1 MKKNKARLMLIISM
15 LIFGTLALFVKKI
28 NVSSGELA
36 LYRAILAAV
45 VIFIYLLIT
54 KQKINL
60 KNIKKEL
67 IVILISGMAMGFN
80 WIFLFEAYK
89 YTTVSIATLSYY
101 FAPIIVTLV
110 CPIVFKEKLTTKQ
123 IICFI
128 ASTLGIVLITDL
140 GHLGN
145 NNHILGIL
153 LGLTAAVLYATVIIL
168 NKYIKSIGGIHRTY
182 IQFLAAIIVIIPYVF
197 FTSGINIGSLN
208 SDGWVNLLIVGI
220 VHTGITYCLYFTS
233 LKELPGQNAAILSYI
248 DPVVAILIS
257 VFVLSET
264 MSLVQIIGGILIITF
279 TLINELKLDIIK
291 MKKE

>member
-110 CPIVFKEKLTTKQ
+110 CPIVFKEKLTIKQ

-168 NKYIKSIGGIHRTY
+168 NKYIKSIGGIHRTF
-182 IQFLAAIIVIIPYVF
+182 IQFLAAIIVLIPYVL
-197 FTSGINIGSLN
+197 FTSGINIGNLN

-291 MKKE
+291 MKKK

>member
-1 MKKNKARLMLIISM
+1 MTKNKARLMLIISM

-110 CPIVFKEKLTTKQ
+110 CPIVFKEKLTIKQ

-168 NKYIKSIGGIHRTY
+168 NKCIKSIGGIHRTF
-182 IQFLAAIIVIIPYVF
+182 IQFLAAIIVLIPYVL
-197 FTSGINIGSLN
+197 FTSGINIGNLN
-208 SDGWVNLLIVGI
+208 SDGWVNLLIVGV

>member
-1 MKKNKARLMLIISM
+1 
-15 LIFGTLALFVKKI
+15 
-28 NVSSGELA
+28 
-36 LYRAILAAV
+36 
-45 VIFIYLLIT
+45 
-54 KQKINL
+54 
-60 KNIKKEL
+60 
-67 IVILISGMAMGFN
+67 MGFN
-80 WIFLFEAYK
+80 WILLFEAYK

-110 CPIVFKEKLTTKQ
+110 CPIVFKEKLTIKQ

-168 NKYIKSIGGIHRTY
+168 NKYIKSIGGIHRTF
-182 IQFLAAIIVIIPYVF
+182 IQFLAAIIVLIPYVL

>member
-182 IQFLAAIIVIIPYVF
+182 IQFLAAIIVLIPYVF

>member
-1 MKKNKARLMLIISM
+1 MTKNKARLMLIISM

-110 CPIVFKEKLTTKQ
+110 CPIVFKEKLTIKQ

-168 NKYIKSIGGIHRTY
+168 NKYIKSIGGIHRTF
-182 IQFLAAIIVIIPYVF
+182 IQFLAAIIVLIPYVL

>member
-1 MKKNKARLMLIISM
+1 MTKNKARLMLIISM

-168 NKYIKSIGGIHRTY
+168 NKCIKSIGGIHRTF
-182 IQFLAAIIVIIPYVF
+182 IQFLAAIIVLIPYVL

>member
-1 MKKNKARLMLIISM
+1 MTKNKARLMLIISM

-168 NKYIKSIGGIHRTY
+168 NKYIKSIGGIHRTF
-182 IQFLAAIIVIIPYVF
+182 IQFLAAIIVLIPYVL

>member
-1 MKKNKARLMLIISM
+1 MTKNKARLMLIISM

-128 ASTLGIVLITDL
+128 ASTLGIILITDL

-168 NKYIKSIGGIHRTY
+168 NKYIKSIGGIHRTF
-182 IQFLAAIIVIIPYVF
+182 IQFLAAIIVLIPYVL

>member
-1 MKKNKARLMLIISM
+1 MTKNKARLMLIISM

-54 KQKINL
+54 KQKINI

-101 FAPIIVTLV
+101 FAPIVVTLV
-110 CPIVFKEKLTTKQ
+110 CPIVFKEKLTIKQ

-145 NNHILGIL
+145 NNHIQGIL

-168 NKYIKSIGGIHRTY
+168 NKCIKSIGGIHRTF
-182 IQFLAAIIVIIPYVF
+182 IQFLAAIIVLIPYVL

-291 MKKE
+291 IKKE

>member
-1 MKKNKARLMLIISM
+1 MTKNKARLMLIISM

-28 NVSSGELA
+28 NVTSGELA

-110 CPIVFKEKLTTKQ
+110 CPIVFKEKLTIKQ

-168 NKYIKSIGGIHRTY
+168 NKCIKSIGGIHRTF
-182 IQFLAAIIVIIPYVF
+182 IQFLAAIIVLIPYVL

>member
-110 CPIVFKEKLTTKQ
+110 CPIVFKEKLTIKQ

-168 NKYIKSIGGIHRTY
+168 NKCIKSIGGIHRTF
-182 IQFLAAIIVIIPYVF
+182 IQFLAAIIVLIPYVL

>member
-1 MKKNKARLMLIISM
+1 
-15 LIFGTLALFVKKI
+15 
-28 NVSSGELA
+28 
-36 LYRAILAAV
+36 
-45 VIFIYLLIT
+45 
-54 KQKINL
+54 
-60 KNIKKEL
+60 
-67 IVILISGMAMGFN
+67 MAMGFN

-110 CPIVFKEKLTTKQ
+110 CPIVFKDKLTTKQ

-182 IQFLAAIIVIIPYVF
+182 IQFLAAIIVLIPYVF

>member
-1 MKKNKARLMLIISM
+1 MTKNKARLMFIISM

-168 NKYIKSIGGIHRTY
+168 NKYIKSIGGIHRTF
-182 IQFLAAIIVIIPYVF
+182 IQFLAAIIVLIPYVL
-197 FTSGINIGSLN
+197 FTSGINIGNLN